1 LEASIMSAFSSN
13 ENIATV
19 EPLGFGLGVGP
30 DQRRTAS
37 RVPRAVPITL
47 SSAGGPDRLSCTA
60 EDISEDGL
68 YLRVPADLHLC
79 VGQRCELNFSSDP
92 RADVPP
98 TLMGGTCYATVVRTE
113 QLIEPGKP
121 LIGAGLR
128 FDQPIYL

>member
-1 LEASIMSAFSSN
+1 MSAFSSH
-13 ENIATV
+13 ENTATV
-19 EPLGFGLGVGP
+19 EPVRLGLGAGL
-30 DQRRTAS
+30 DDRRGAS
-37 RVPRAVPITL
+37 RLPRAVPITL
-47 SSAGGPDRLSCTA
+47 SSMGGPDRLSCTA

-79 VGQRCELNFSSDP
+79 VGQRCELNFSNDP
-92 RADVPP
+92 KADVPP
-98 TLMGGTCYATVVRTE
+98 TLIGETCYATVVRTE